1 MIQFGLPVVVIVLAL
16 ASYNQA
22 RRQEKRR
29 VEAMTPERKAL
40 YEAAL
45 LSLKDPQKLRE
56 LADVYE
62 SEHLEE
68 EAVVLRKRAHL
79 RELPADIQAQRRD
92 AFRLG
97 MSCKDPQKVRELADA
112 FSSEACFSA
121 ATNLRLYESGLVA
134 DDVTTIN
141 RVIAELES
149 TCQKIPETGQV
160 RSKATRQAI
169 TNLKNRI
176 TTMEPETTPKDAGG
190 AFHFGGMTPAHF

>member
-1 MIQFGLPVVVIVLAL
+1 MIQAALPVVVIVLAL
-16 ASYNQA
+16 ASYNQS

-29 VEAMTPERKAL
+29 IEAMTPERKAI

-45 LSLKDPQKLRE
+45 MSLKDPQQLRS
-56 LADVYE
+56 LAAAFE
-62 SEHLEE
+62 GEHLQE
-68 EAVVLRKRAHL
+68 EATVLRKRAHL

-92 AFRLG
+92 AFRMG
-97 MSCKDPQKVRELADA
+97 MSCTDPKKVREFADA

-134 DDVTTIN
+134 DDVVTIN

-149 TCQKIPETGQV
+149 TCAKIPETGQV

-169 TNLKNRI
+169 ANLKNRI
-176 TTMEPETTPKDAGG
+176 ESIEPQEAPTDDGGPPASAG
-190 AFHFGGMTPAHF
+190 

>member
-16 ASYNQA
+16 ASYSQS

-29 VEAMTPERKAL
+29 IEAMTPERKAI

-45 LSLKDPQKLRE
+45 LSLKDPEKLRE
-56 LADVYE
+56 LAAVFE
-62 SEHLEE
+62 GEHLED
-68 EAVVLRKRAHL
+68 EAKVLRKRAHI

-92 AFRLG
+92 AFRMG
-97 MSCKDPQKVRELADA
+97 MSCTDPKKVREFADA

-134 DDVTTIN
+134 DDVVTIN

-149 TCQKIPETGQV
+149 TCAKIPETGQV

-169 TNLKNRI
+169 ANLKNRI
-176 TTMEPETTPKDAGG
+176 DTMGPETTPQDAGD
-190 AFHFGGMTPAHF
+190 HSTSVE